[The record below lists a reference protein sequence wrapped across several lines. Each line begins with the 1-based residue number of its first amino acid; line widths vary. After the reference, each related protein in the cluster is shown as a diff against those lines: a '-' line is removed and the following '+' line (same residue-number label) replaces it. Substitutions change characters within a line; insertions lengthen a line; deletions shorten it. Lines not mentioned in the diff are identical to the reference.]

1 MAPKDIVHKNDPR
14 IAMTSAEFIAKAW
27 KVANDKARELGWIV

>member
-1 MAPKDIVHKNDPR
+1 
-14 IAMTSAEFIAKAW
+14 MTSAEFLAKAW